1 MTEDRLDRIERIL
14 ETAVTLCQQN
24 REDIARLTQETR
36 NTNSRLDRL
45 SERLESYTAQTRFDR
60 EDFQNEMR
68 GIRTEVT
75 RIAEFL
81 FGQQQG

>member
-24 REDIARLTQETR
+24 REDIAKLTNDAR
-36 NTNSRLDRL
+36 NTNARLDRL
-45 SERLESYTAQTRFDR
+45 SERLESYITQTRADR
-60 EDFQNEMR
+60 EEFQNEMR

-81 FGQQQG
+81 FGQRPE